1 MIRPI
6 RVARPYGSTVFLRR
20 DKVDPERF
28 SKNTRDLFALSKEW
42 WIFQYYM
49 VISQP
54 FVIQSEERPVW
65 IREFPSYHSAAGF
78 QKRAETRH
86 KITAEAGG
94 SVAHNLIDS
103 FRIRA
108 PTPTILIFLTSVN
121 HFRSNDVKNSPL
133 LTVVFDIVIHAS
145 FIYFNSW
152 SHFWLFLAISGRFW
166 DPPKP

>member
-42 WIFQYYM
+42 WIFRYYM

-54 FVIQSEERPVW
+54 FVIQPEELPVW
-65 IREFPSYHSAAGF
+65 IRDICSYHSAAGSH
-78 QKRAETRH
+78 KRAETRRYFS
-86 KITAEAGG
+86 AGSRG
-94 SVAHNLIDS
+94 SAAHILIDS
-103 FRIRA
+103 SRIRA

-133 LTVVFDIVIHAS
+133 LTVVFDIAIHAT
-145 FIYFNSW
+145 FVFP
-152 SHFWLFLAISGRFW
+152 FLI
-166 DPPKP
+166 D